1 MAYVVPWF
9 AEVFTVHELD
19 VAAYLHGAMLT
30 TLLLCAP
37 LLLAPLISGLAT
49 AMFQAVTQ
57 ISDSTLSF
65 LPKLCA
71 TMGAAYYAGPFLAH
85 TLADYIHQSFANI
98 VLVGGQ

>member
-1 MAYVVPWF
+1 MHQVDLVAYM
-9 AEVFTVHELD
+9 HS
-19 VAAYLHGAMLT
+19 GMLV
-30 TLLLCAP
+30 TLKMCAP
-37 LLLAPLISGLAT
+37 LLLAPLLSGLAT

-71 TMGAAYYAGPFLAH
+71 TMAAAYYAGPFLSR
-85 TLADYIHQSFANI
+85 TLADYIHQSFASL

>member
-1 MAYVVPWF
+1 MNAIDVV
-9 AEVFTVHELD
+9 
-19 VAAYLHGAMLT
+19 AYLHTGMLV
-30 TLLLCAP
+30 TLKMCAP

-71 TMGAAYYAGPFLAH
+71 TMAAAYFAGPFLSR
-85 TLADYIHQSFANI
+85 TLGDYIHTSFADLI
-98 VLVGGQ
+98 LVGGQ